1 MYKKKKLLLNFI
13 NILFLIFSLIELI
26 KYFKIDNTLYGVIY
40 LLINLVIIFLLLPVT
55 FNYKRHYS
63 TARISKIILIIIIGI
78 FNSFIL
84 NLIVLKIMNYTDGSN
99 DYIKSI
105 FIFKNILK
113 PILYLLL
120 SGFLILESKSQY
132 KLKKIS
138 KNDW

>member
-1 MYKKKKLLLNFI
+1 MYKKKKLLLNII
-13 NILFLIFSLIELI
+13 NILFLVFSLMELI
-26 KYFKIDNTLYGVIY
+26 KYFKIDNTLFGVIY

-63 TARISKIILIIIIGI
+63 TARISKVIMIIVIGI

-84 NLIVLKIMNYTDGSN
+84 NLIVLKSMNYTDGSN

-120 SGFLILESKSQY
+120 LGFLILESKSQY

-138 KNDW
+138 KND

>member
-1 MYKKKKLLLNFI
+1 
-13 NILFLIFSLIELI
+13 
-26 KYFKIDNTLYGVIY
+26 
-40 LLINLVIIFLLLPVT
+40 
-55 FNYKRHYS
+55 
-63 TARISKIILIIIIGI
+63 
-78 FNSFIL
+78 
-84 NLIVLKIMNYTDGSN
+84 MNYTDGSN

>member
-1 MYKKKKLLLNFI
+1 MYKKKKLLLNII

-84 NLIVLKIMNYTDGSN
+84 NLIVLKSMNYTDGSN
-99 DYIKSI
+99 DYIKLI

-138 KNDW
+138 KND

>member
-26 KYFKIDNTLYGVIY
+26 KYFKIDNTLDGGRY

-84 NLIVLKIMNYTDGSN
+84 NLIVLKSMNYTDGSN

-132 KLKKIS
+132 KLKKIN
-138 KNDW
+138 KND

>member
-84 NLIVLKIMNYTDGSN
+84 NLIVLKSMNYTDGSN
-99 DYIKSI
+99 YYIKSI

-138 KNDW
+138 KND

>member
-1 MYKKKKLLLNFI
+1 MYKKKKLLLNII

-84 NLIVLKIMNYTDGSN
+84 NLIVLKSMNYTDGLN

-138 KNDW
+138 KND

>member
-1 MYKKKKLLLNFI
+1 MYKKKKLLLNII

-84 NLIVLKIMNYTDGSN
+84 NLIVLKSMNCTDGSN

-138 KNDW
+138 KND

>member
-1 MYKKKKLLLNFI
+1 MYKKTKLLLNFI

-84 NLIVLKIMNYTDGSN
+84 NLIVLKSMNYTDGSN

>member
-55 FNYKRHYS
+55 FNYKTHYS

-84 NLIVLKIMNYTDGSN
+84 NLIVLKSMNYTDGSN

-138 KNDW
+138 KND

>member
-1 MYKKKKLLLNFI
+1 MYKKKKLLLNII
-13 NILFLIFSLIELI
+13 NILFLVFSLIELI
-26 KYFKIDNTLYGVIY
+26 KYFKIDNTLFGVIY

-84 NLIVLKIMNYTDGSN
+84 NFIVIKSMNYTDGSN
-99 DYIKSI
+99 NYIKSI

-120 SGFLILESKSQY
+120 LGFLILESKSQY

>member
-1 MYKKKKLLLNFI
+1 MYKKKKLLLNII

-63 TARISKIILIIIIGI
+63 TARISKI
-78 FNSFIL
+78 L
-84 NLIVLKIMNYTDGSN
+84 NLIVLKSMNYTDGSN

-138 KNDW
+138 KND

>member
-1 MYKKKKLLLNFI
+1 MYKKKKLLLNII
-13 NILFLIFSLIELI
+13 NVLFLVFSLIELI

-63 TARISKIILIIIIGI
+63 TARISKVIMIIVIGF

-84 NLIVLKIMNYTDGSN
+84 NLIVLRSMNYTDSSYE
-99 DYIKSI
+99 YIKSI

-120 SGFLILESKSQY
+120 LGFLILETKSQY

-138 KNDW
+138 KKV

>member
-1 MYKKKKLLLNFI
+1 MYKKKKLLLNII

-84 NLIVLKIMNYTDGSN
+84 NLIVLKSMNYTDGSN
-99 DYIKSI
+99 DYIKLI